1 MRDLILATIGI
12 TVGALPATG
21 QGLHEVPQRFAYV
34 QPVGLVFGVGTA
46 GLEFAIG
53 RTTSVEVGGIAVYSQ
68 EDGVAIYGGGP
79 GVGVRQYFG
88 QGRLAGLVVGARTNL
103 VRLTGDNASADNR
116 FIALSLRTRESRWY
130 FGLAG
135 SLGYRLLARS
145 GFFFE
150 PLFAYQFLGGTE
162 PIVPGA
168 DDAQDRVGPVLGI
181 SFGLAW

>member
-12 TVGALPATG
+12 TVGSFPAIG

-34 QPVGLVFGVGTA
+34 EPVGLVFGVGAA

-53 RTTSVEVGGIAVYSQ
+53 RTTSVEVGGIAVYSR
-68 EDGVAIYGGGP
+68 EDGVAVYGGGP

-103 VRLTGDNASADNR
+103 VRLTGDNSSADNR
-116 FIALSLRTRESRWY
+116 FVAVSLQTRESQWY

-135 SLGYRLLARS
+135 SLGYRFLTRS
-145 GFFFE
+145 GFVFE
-150 PLFAYQFLGGTE
+150 PMFAYQFLGGTE

-168 DDAQDRVGPVLGI
+168 GDAQNRVGPVLGVN
-181 SFGLAW
+181 FGLAW